1 MSLLGK
7 TALVTGASRGIG
19 KAIAL
24 RLAAD
29 GADVAVIYAGS
40 ADKAE
45 AVCEEIR
52 AMGRNAKAYCCDVS
66 DPEAAKNTVKTVTA
80 ELGRIEILVNNAGI
94 TRDNLVLSMKDADF
108 DAVVDTNLKGAFNM
122 IRACYSGFIRS
133 RKGRIISISTVSGI
147 MGNAGQANYA
157 ASKAGL
163 IGLTKSVAREL
174 ASRGITCNAIAPGFI
189 ATDMTG
195 NIGEDNPLRTMIPL
209 GKMGKPEDIAAAA
222 AFLCSEGAAY
232 ITGEVLRVDG
242 GLAM

>member
-52 AMGRNAKAYCCDVS
+52 AMGRNARAYCCDVS

-133 RKGRIISISTVSGI
+133 RRGRIINISSVSGI

-209 GKMGKPEDIAAAA
+209 GKMGRPEDIASAA